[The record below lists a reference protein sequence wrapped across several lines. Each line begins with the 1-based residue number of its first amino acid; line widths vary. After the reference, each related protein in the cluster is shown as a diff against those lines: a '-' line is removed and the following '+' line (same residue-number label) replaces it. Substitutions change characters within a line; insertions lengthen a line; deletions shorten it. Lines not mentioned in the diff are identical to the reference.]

1 MVSSSVA
8 VRCWGCWGT
17 PPAWSSVQ
25 GQADLGVHAVHRG
38 GQQHTGILAPHIA
51 RTPLPLSVALCSGG
65 CLFSCLVPMG
75 MLGLSDVYPNAA
87 LRGHRVS

>member
-1 MVSSSVA
+1 M
-8 VRCWGCWGT
+8 
-17 PPAWSSVQ
+17 
-25 GQADLGVHAVHRG
+25 LGVLGDPSCLELSAGAGRPWVHAVHRG